1 MTGACDVS
9 ITGEDFDR
17 LMHHLYPGEGDEH
30 GAILKAGIVTV
41 GDHLRL
47 VVRSVELARPGIDY
61 VEGKIGYRAL
71 HPAFIH
77 RQITNCRDERLAY
90 LAVHNHNCDDHVG
103 FSGIDMA
110 SHERGYPA
118 LRDIGKG
125 VPVGALVFGRRS
137 AQADIWMP
145 DGSRKELRELRVIG
159 RSLKRLQPSPEY
171 AVKASNEHD
180 RQVRMFGMSGQA
192 ILKKSKVA
200 VIGLGG
206 IGSLVA
212 EYLGRLGVGEM
223 LLIDPDV
230 IEDTNLSRVV
240 GATSDD
246 VTEKLLKTTIA
257 KRHLREK
264 ADGNIIH
271 AIAEDVSK
279 RSISAQLRDCDFI
292 FLAADSMRARL
303 VFNALVHQY
312 LIPGL
317 QLGAKVRAGSTG
329 ALDDAM
335 SAVREVRPGHGC
347 LLCNQLIDPTQL
359 ALEAKTDQERKDQA
373 YGAHTANPSVIT
385 LNAVSAAHAV
395 NDFLFYYLGLRED
408 DAAATYHH
416 FHFLKQFPA
425 RVTPRKDPECRECG
439 PQGRFARGDS
449 VELPGI
455 GSNGG
460 E

>member
-1 MTGACDVS
+1 MTERCDVS

-17 LMHHLYPGEGDEH
+17 LMGHLYPGDDDEH

-41 GDHLRL
+41 GDRLRL
-47 VVRSVELARPGIDY
+47 VVRSVVLAKPGIDY

-71 HPAFIH
+71 DPAFIH
-77 RQITNCRDERLAY
+77 REITNCRDERLAY
-90 LAVHNHNCDDHVG
+90 LAVHNHNCDNRVG

-159 RSLKRLQPSPEY
+159 RSIRRLRPSPE
-171 AVKASNEHD
+171 KFEHASNEHD
-180 RQVRMFGMSGQA
+180 RQVLMFGISGQA
-192 ILKKSKVA
+192 VLKKSKVA

-223 LLIDPDV
+223 L
-230 IEDTNLSRVV
+230 EDTNLSRVV
-240 GATSDD
+240 GANSDD
-246 VTEKLLKTTIA
+246 VASKLLKTTIA
-257 KRHLREK
+257 ERHVGEK
-264 ADGNIIH
+264 ADGKIIH
-271 AIAEDVSK
+271 AIAEDVAK
-279 RSISAQLRDCDFI
+279 RPVSSQLRDCDFI

-303 VFNALVHQY
+303 VFNAVVHQY

-317 QLGAKVRAGSTG
+317 QLGAKVRADPSGVI
-329 ALDDAM
+329 DDAM
-335 SAVREVRPGHGC
+335 SAVREVRPGYGC
-347 LLCNQLIDPTQL
+347 LWCNQLIDPTQL
-359 ALEAKTDQERKDQA
+359 ALEAKTEQERKAQA
-373 YGAHTANPSVIT
+373 YGVYTANPSVIT
-385 LNAVSAAHAV
+385 LNAISAAHAV

-408 DAAATYHH
+408 GAASTYHH

-425 RVTPRKDPECRECG
+425 RVTPRKDSECRECG
-439 PQGRFARGDS
+439 IKGRFARGDAMA
-449 VELPGI
+449 LPGI
-455 GSNGG
+455 G